1 VWQPNP
7 SQWRV
12 IWILAAI
19 LVLFWPG
26 QQSRSLAVKIVN
38 WAADPMN
45 TLPRLPEQF
54 TLEDG
59 EDPASVMAHD
69 SQEADYERAYANSR
83 LLRLRIRLRDMRD
96 PFEPATQQQILAA
109 LAALGGLLIWRLG
122 ARSPRG

>member
-1 VWQPNP
+1 M
-7 SQWRV
+7 
-12 IWILAAI
+12 I
-19 LVLFWPG
+19 VLFWPG
-26 QQSRSLAVKIVN
+26 QQSRSLAVKMVN

-69 SQEADYERAYANSR
+69 SQEADYERAYAHSR
-83 LLRLRIRLRDMRD
+83 LLRLRIRLRDMPD

-109 LAALGGLLIWRLG
+109 IAVLGGLLIWRLG